1 MCSHKAYV
9 EDPAFTY
16 KTMANNK
23 DIEKKY
29 QKEMKI
35 PKTLTKEKAKEI
47 LSFFTKEVNKM

>member
-16 KTMANNK
+16 NTMANNK